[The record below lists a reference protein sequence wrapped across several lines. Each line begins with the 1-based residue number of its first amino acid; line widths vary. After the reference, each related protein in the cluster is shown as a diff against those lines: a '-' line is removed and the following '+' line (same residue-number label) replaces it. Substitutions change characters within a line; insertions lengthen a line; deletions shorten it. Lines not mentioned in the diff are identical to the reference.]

1 MGWLLPRNG
10 RNNGL
15 YVQSWLG
22 WNWVCIVIF
31 IDMDS
36 KIEYFTQKLNS
47 LRVKEAT
54 YNSSGYGTPAHIKQ
68 EIRLTE
74 IALNQIKNSSK

>member
-1 MGWLLPRNG
+1 M
-10 RNNGL
+10 
-15 YVQSWLG
+15 V
-22 WNWVCIVIF
+22 
-31 IDMDS
+31 MDK

-54 YNSSGYGTPAHIKQ
+54 YNASGYGTPAHIKK

-74 IALNQIKNSSK
+74 IALNQLKNSSE

>member
-1 MGWLLPRNG
+1 M
-10 RNNGL
+10 
-15 YVQSWLG
+15 
-22 WNWVCIVIF
+22 
-31 IDMDS
+31 DMDTR
-36 KIEYFTQKLNS
+36 IEYFTQKLNS

-74 IALNQIKNSSK
+74 IALNQLKNSPK

>member
-1 MGWLLPRNG
+1 M
-10 RNNGL
+10 
-15 YVQSWLG
+15 V
-22 WNWVCIVIF
+22 
-31 IDMDS
+31 MDS

-54 YNSSGYGTPAHIKQ
+54 YNSSGYGTPAHIKK

-74 IALNQIKNSSK
+74 IALNQLKNTPK